1 MLRILPSDEQGGSL
15 PLMLR
20 KCRLIPQD
28 GSMVLVRFMFSMK
41 ESHGHSQ
48 TKEWEFF
55 NMSASSW
62 VLLYARTIDMLITG
76 V

>member
-1 MLRILPSDEQGGSL
+1 
-15 PLMLR
+15 
-20 KCRLIPQD
+20 
-28 GSMVLVRFMFSMK
+28 MVLVRFMFSMK

-62 VLLYARTIDMLITG
+62 VLLYARTIDMLITR